1 MKFWSGFGGR
11 EVDAARNCA
20 AGGWI
25 PASRR
30 VVDEAEFQGYLRRHP
45 LFADF
50 VKLAASP
57 NQRPTPAIVG
67 AQYLQDEVI
76 RAAEDA
82 LYKLTPPAEAL
93 RESQRRVQ
101 ARREAERE

>member
-1 MKFWSGFGGR
+1 MR
-11 EVDAARNCA
+11 EARAGAGIDAIAQDLRSA
-20 AGGWI
+20 V
-25 PASRR
+25 RL
-30 VVDEAEFQGYLRRHP
+30 LRRNP
-45 LFADF
+45 LFAQF
-50 VKLAASP
+50 VELAASP
-57 NQRPTPAIVG
+57 NQRPTPAIMG

-93 RESQRRVQ
+93 QAAQRRVQ